1 MWRNLKKDQKYI
13 TRIKRSFPH
22 WYICSSNKWR
32 KAISWTELYNA
43 KNTFRFKT
51 MSTPCSCAICKGER
65 YNRCLELLE
74 YLIAVLNEL
83 DETDNRDKFVEDVGE
98 DLALAIL
105 EYEMCKQVFAN
116 AVREGYENE

>member
-1 MWRNLKKDQKYI
+1 MKTINLSGLDMRNSLVLVTIQVRTLLILMDETMEELNMKESRIHRNKLWRNLKKDQKYI

-51 MSTPCSCAICKGER
+51 MSTPW
-65 YNRCLELLE
+65 
-74 YLIAVLNEL
+74 
-83 DETDNRDKFVEDVGE
+83 
-98 DLALAIL
+98 
-105 EYEMCKQVFAN
+105 
-116 AVREGYENE
+116 